1 MIRSF
6 LYAEHL
12 RSVSHVAV
20 LNSPQGGSLR
30 TNVRQGLLK
39 EISDHGV
46 GVFYSTLAFVSHVAV
61 LNSSRGG
68 SLRADVKI
76 ERKCSA

>member
-30 TNVRQGLLK
+30 TDVRQGLLK
-39 EISDHGV
+39 EISGHGV
-46 GVFYSTLAFVSHVAV
+46 GFIELP
-61 LNSSRGG
+61 SSPARS
-68 SLRADVKI
+68 SLLTHCFIIASI
-76 ERKCSA
+76 GLI

>member
-6 LYAEHL
+6 LYAEHF
-12 RSVSHVAV
+12 RSIPHVAV

-30 TNVRQGLLK
+30 TDVRKGLLK

-46 GVFYSTLAFVSHVAV
+46 GVFYVDICISDL
-61 LNSSRGG
+61 LPDP
-68 SLRADVKI
+68 L
-76 ERKCSA
+76 C

>member
-6 LYAEHL
+6 LYAVHL
-12 RSVSHVAV
+12 RSIPHVAV

-30 TNVRQGLLK
+30 TDVRKGLLK

-46 GVFYSTLAFVSHVAV
+46 GVFYVDICISVPLPDP
-61 LNSSRGG
+61 L
-68 SLRADVKI
+68 
-76 ERKCSA
+76 C

>member
-30 TNVRQGLLK
+30 TDVRQGLLK

-46 GVFYSTLAFVSHVAV
+46 GVFYICVVVESHCQILSVDTLFY
-61 LNSSRGG
+61 N
-68 SLRADVKI
+68 
-76 ERKCSA
+76 C

>member
-12 RSVSHVAV
+12 RSIPHVAV
-20 LNSPQGGSLR
+20 LNSPQGGLLR
-30 TNVRQGLLK
+30 TDVRQGLLK

-46 GVFYSTLAFVSHVAV
+46 GVFYVDICISV
-61 LNSSRGG
+61 L
-68 SLRADVKI
+68 LPDPL
-76 ERKCSA
+76 C